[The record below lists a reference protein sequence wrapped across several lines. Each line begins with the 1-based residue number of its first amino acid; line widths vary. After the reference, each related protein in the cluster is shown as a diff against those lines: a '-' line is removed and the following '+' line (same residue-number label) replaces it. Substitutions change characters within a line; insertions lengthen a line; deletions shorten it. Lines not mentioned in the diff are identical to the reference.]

1 MYYVIEL
8 TCIGPKI
15 LETFKSKELAAQY
28 TIALHKNY
36 PDKHYQIAKA
46 ELDMDGIE
54 WTYLNGYS
62 GESCTPCFF
71 H

>member
-28 TIALHKNY
+28 TTALYKNY
-36 PDKHYQIAKA
+36 PDRHYQIAKA
-46 ELDMDGIE
+46 ELDMAG
-54 WTYLNGYS
+54 W
-62 GESCTPCFF
+62 
-71 H
+71 

>member
-36 PDKHYQIAKA
+36 PDRHYQITKV
-46 ELDMDGIE
+46 ELDLQNMDDIE
-54 WTYLNGYS
+54 QT
-62 GESCTPCFF
+62 
-71 H
+71 